1 MKPRHAATVFV
12 SVAALSLPVLVAT
25 PVAASPT
32 GFSRV
37 HNAKAAGTTVTPFES
52 PTVAPSGHAPLR
64 ARLAAPGGAPSRASG
79 TLGSRSA
86 DPRIQ
91 TPVNTDNEEQI
102 VKAFPAYAHADGP
115 GGDPPDVSVAT
126 NGTQILQVNNFLLRV
141 FNRAGTKLIEA
152 TTPTFFGQD
161 PTFTVSDPQVVY
173 DPATGRWFLSAMEFN
188 SGATGSEILLMVS
201 SVSTLTNSTTWKRYV
216 VRDDSSSVLD
226 DQPKIG
232 LTSDKVLLAWERF
245 PGGSSF
251 GGTAALVV
259 DKAEAVNF
267 ASTVGTS
274 SSIGGTNDFGLAPAN
289 NLSAGTTGY
298 FVETGNPGS
307 VLMTILQVT
316 GRPGDSSTFISPTQQ
331 TLSLATASPPP
342 ADSGLSPQ
350 RIQTGDTRIQNAVW
364 RNGVLSFVAGQGC
377 LPYGS
382 SGSTPTAC
390 IRFWRV
396 ATPSLSIAEDSTYS
410 LDGGFVYTPAI
421 TYSTN
426 GDLHLVATLSVGGIL
441 APSMFAVGR
450 PSGSGSWGA
459 FDLVTEEGNVDYT
472 GVEGTPYRWGDFAS
486 AVPDPNN
493 PTDAIVASES
503 TDGSTGAA
511 PNFKIVVAH
520 VGIPLNTLTM
530 TRSAAALTY
539 GGSVTI
545 VGKLMRPGGQPVVGE
560 SLQLWRQ
567 LAPASSLVNYKSA
580 LTSSAGTVTFVD
592 KPLANAHYQLQ
603 YPGVETDDGID
614 TFTETT
620 LANATATV
628 SEPVMVKVTGTENH
642 SSVVHGHPVT
652 LNFVVTPNERS
663 QTIYL
668 QRYYSGAWHTIAHHA
683 LSTTSNW
690 ITVVT
695 PTTVGIYKYR
705 GYFPG
710 NSLNAAGF
718 SPTLTLKAT

>member
-1 MKPRHAATVFV
+1 MKTRHAAIVI
-12 SVAALSLPVLVAT
+12 SVAALALPVLVAT
-25 PVAASPT
+25 PVAASST

-37 HNAKAAGTTVTPFES
+37 HNAKATGTTVTPFES
-52 PTVAPSGHAPLR
+52 PAVAPSGHAPLP
-64 ARLAAPGGAPSRASG
+64 ARLAAPGGTPSRASG

-91 TPVNTDNEEQI
+91 TPTNTSNEEQI
-102 VKAFPAYAHADGP
+102 VKAFPAYAHSDSPA
-115 GGDPPDVSVAT
+115 GDPPDVSVAT

-152 TTPTFFGQD
+152 TTATFFGPD
-161 PTFTVSDPQVVY
+161 ATFTVSDPQVVY
-173 DPATGRWFLSAMEFN
+173 DSATGRWFVSAMEFN
-188 SGATGSEILLMVS
+188 SGATGSKILLMVS

-216 VRDDSSSVLD
+216 VRDDSGSVLD

-251 GGTAALVV
+251 GGVAALAV
-259 DKAEAVNF
+259 DKAEAVSF
-267 ASTVGTS
+267 ATTVDTS
-274 SSIGGTNDFGLAPAN
+274 LSLGGTNDFGLAPAN

-307 VLMTILQVT
+307 VVMTVLQVN
-316 GRPGDSSTFISPTQQ
+316 GRPGDSSTFFSPAQQ
-331 TLSLATASPPP
+331 TMNLATASPPA
-342 ADSGLSPQ
+342 ADSGLSTG

-390 IRFWRV
+390 IRLWRV

-410 LDGGFVYTPAI
+410 LGGAFVYTPAI

-426 GDLHLVATLSVGGIL
+426 GDLHMVATVSVASFL

-450 PSGSGSWGA
+450 PAGSGSWGA
-459 FDLVTEEGNVDYT
+459 FDLVTDETNFDYT
-472 GVEGTPYRWGDFAS
+472 GIEAAPYRWGDFAS

-493 PTDAIVASES
+493 PTDAIIASES
-503 TDGSTGAA
+503 TDGSTGTA

-520 VGIPLNTLTM
+520 VGMPLNTLTL

-567 LAPASSLVNYKSA
+567 LAPASALTNYKSA

-603 YPGVETDDGID
+603 YPPVETNDGID

-642 SSVVHGHPVT
+642 SSIVHGHSVT
-652 LNFVVTPNERS
+652 FNFVVTPNEHG

-668 QRYYSGAWHTIAHHA
+668 QRYYSGAWHTITHHA

-690 ITVVT
+690 LVVVT
-695 PTTVGIYKYR
+695 LSSIGTYRYR

-710 NSLNAAGF
+710 NSVNAAGA
-718 SPTLTLKAT
+718 SPTLTVKAT